1 MQSGG
6 DIAPLILNS
15 ALDGGE
21 MSASRSGRFNPVE
34 YASIIH
40 GIGENVSKIE
50 IPTRQPLPYIN
61 LLLAQSKIFRNH

>member
-1 MQSGG
+1 MRNGG

-21 MSASRSGRFNPVE
+21 MSASRSGRFNPVQ

-40 GIGENVSKIE
+40 GVGEYVEYGKA
-50 IPTRQPLPYIN
+50 RQCW
-61 LLLAQSKIFRNH
+61 